1 MAISFELDPV
11 VQDVALAL
19 GICTPQGSSATLNAA
34 FFSDPWR
41 QVRGIFSNGTQR
53 AALVSALGRLL
64 ATGEPLLRA
73 EAGAGPRDAY
83 PLLQSDA
90 PGQIFLIVTREGP
103 ATAAAMRL
111 SVLAE
116 VAVAGGGPAAEL
128 EIALVAADANGI
140 RPVAASRDHPLRVEA
155 STPVSADGAR
165 LVASLLLV
173 ADPLSASRLRVRL
186 TGLAEPT
193 AVLEVDVLA
202 ATPPMAQL
210 VSLLLHL
217 LLAHVDAN
225 APIAVR
231 RAAAAVPTLLGL
243 VPGLPPL
250 PVGELA
256 RDVGAMRRWL
266 AALFTGRTAAGES
279 TLVVWFGAI
288 GKLLGAPD
296 LPQPLPQGTVDDP
309 VLLQLLAPA
318 ANVPGLSLSA
328 AVRHEASDQSA
339 WLVIGLRAQLVAS
352 GVADAA
358 LRADAT
364 VLALPLQGHLPATV
378 LERLDL
384 RVDATASGAPLVDAA
399 AHAGFGVRALR
410 AGLSLRAQPGGVAPQ
425 VVPLLELL
433 EVSVVL
439 AGTTRQFARL
449 DLTDAGALGD
459 AAEAV
464 LGDLLDQALPGAT
477 AVAQAVRTL
486 LGLGRT
492 PGLDTAL
499 LASAPTRAI
508 GNYYR
513 ALRAT
518 PSGWQ
523 PVLQALAAL
532 LGDDTLPAV
541 AGTGQADSPW
551 TVPLLKFAAPASAP
565 AGAMA
570 LQLALWD
577 SGDANTPVFTL
588 ALRATGQLD
597 VVGRARL
604 DVQLIEATL
613 QADGQGA
620 VSWLGG
626 ITAGVR
632 LLPPSVQPTLDGI
645 SLRADG
651 ARFDLHWQPA
661 RPVAVAAS
669 LDGLRMVID
678 DEVVD
683 LGALRLP
690 LPTGSF
696 DITAPDLGL
705 GLDSAALWRALPS
718 LLAQRAVALGGPQ
731 AGALLTLV
739 GLADLQGQGGA
750 VRLPPLPLPA
760 GGLPALLADP
770 PAAVRAWL
778 AALLTA
784 DTTRD
789 AALAWLQQIARLLA
803 DSFDLDTAALPA
815 IPGGG
820 SPQDPWALTLGD
832 ASAALAATL
841 WLAPAGPPRAWAA
854 PTLAKLG
861 EDELKAADVL
871 AAADA
876 LRGHAPWLGPALH
889 GHEPATAAAQLQA
902 LEEALAGSDGVL
914 PLGLAT
920 PIGDAWTLGTPVL
933 AAHHRLPSHPEAVT
947 QVRARIATLTVGLPA
962 GGWTVL
968 LVAPPL
974 AGADAWDALLQG
986 VPTTE
991 QARVHLR
998 VPGIAPELVDL
1009 QAIPSA
1015 PWLVV
1020 DTADDGNVSRAKARQ
1035 ALERVVDAVLRVQ
1048 PGVRI
1053 VLVGHSYCGLVA
1065 RAVAARRAQA
1075 VAGLITLAAPVGA
1088 GDPLAL
1094 DDAVTGATITF
1105 GPALRLLQ
1113 ALAPNGLDASVAPAL
1128 ASACALL
1135 ADQLQGGAAPGV
1147 DTARPPPSVWRRPPG
1162 MGPLP
1167 ATLPALNIVALA
1179 GDAPL
1184 SMVLAR
1190 SLVRD
1195 VQALPLPATPTHLC
1209 WGLRLGLALPVAV
1222 AGEVQVDARLG
1233 LALGSVAFASG
1244 QVQARTGALEF
1255 EARLQRPGGWLL
1267 GGPGAGAAQPASV
1280 RWAAFSGVLP
1290 AGATQLQPGI
1300 RLYDASLQ
1308 RRTFAL
1314 ATLDDT
1320 ATPGLLDLLVR
1331 TLDSGLAANG
1341 PLDKLLG
1348 LLATLGLL
1356 RRRSSAAPA
1365 AVLADGLQ
1373 ALRADAMARLRA
1385 ELPALLDAAGG
1396 LLGWQRAAGTL
1407 AGGGPW
1413 LRTLAPLPVECGI
1426 ETAPWRIR
1434 VRTTGAGLALGPV
1447 ARLQVDA
1454 SLPLAGGAARC
1465 SASLVLPGA
1474 TLSCAGPGQPLQLQ
1488 LAGMAAP
1495 VALAPADPALARLLA
1510 EAVPTALVQAALS
1523 LLLEQSLQ
1531 GTARIAP
1538 LGRLL
1543 RDPGGW
1549 LADTLSDAAAA
1560 LQPCRVQS
1568 LLQSLAALVGLQTDT
1583 GAVLLPGGLRL
1594 SATDAGGRL
1603 RLALATAAPI
1613 PLWTTG
1619 TTPATLDLA
1628 LQLDIDAARQPT
1640 PGGALRLRLPL
1651 PAPSPWGMLDLALGA
1666 DAQGLRLSVGTDTGI
1681 AVQLLPQVSGLET
1694 LLSGAVT
1701 VGTTQLLP
1709 MVLDRL
1715 AAALDTRQPRP
1726 AALDDALAVATAL
1739 GLHDAG
1745 AAIGAGFAARAQAI
1759 GAFAQQIAT
1768 GQLQTLAPAIGT
1780 AMATLLG
1787 RLFGANLTAATGPGQ
1802 VGLTLAGVSGGNVA
1816 VAADFSQQ
1824 PIGLRLRLQDVTL
1837 GAVRFSADL
1846 GLVLAGTQTTL
1857 QAALTLS
1864 AAIDTGAGLVLQPG
1878 FAAGLQIGADVRLKL
1893 DFLPLP
1899 DGTARIAL
1907 APVPVAPTPAD
1918 LLKLAEAWLLP
1929 LAGTLLLREANS
1941 VLSQPLWT
1949 GSAKTIADL
1958 VVATGLAARE
1968 ADGRL
1973 RMLTPLPTPL
1983 QLLRGLL
1990 DGLAG
1995 AQVPLPGDLALALV
2009 TDARQRY
2016 GISLRGAPKLGIGDY
2031 ALTLQMGL
2039 PANMATA
2046 MAWQGADGLGLLL
2059 LDMSNPAQPAF
2070 NPVLRLGGLGA
2081 RFGKADATKPLID
2094 VGGFRLDAIGTY
2106 LAADLELM
2114 GTNAPR
2120 LAGQTPQDQRVLG
2133 AVELTGLGLVI
2144 APGGNDANPVA
2155 GSLVK
2160 SDGAGG
2166 DSAPA
2171 NPPFDLM
2178 VGSPAQAGGGIVVR
2192 FGGEP
2197 ALRIAVR
2204 KQFGPLYLEE
2214 IALLY
2219 KQRLPG
2225 SGLIGIGLDASIALA
2240 GLKVQADNLSLFVP
2254 IDHPGELERWE
2265 LDLSGL
2271 SVSYQGSG
2279 LKIMGALLKAQL
2291 PTTVEYRGSL
2301 SVEVAGY
2308 GLSAIGAYAR
2318 PTDTAGE
2325 YTSLFIFLAVS
2336 APLGGPPYLFIT
2348 GVAAGAGVNRRLLMP
2363 RDPAAIP
2370 GFPLVAAMT
2379 PGADPDPMAQ
2389 LQRIGTDIPPQRGA
2403 FWLAA
2408 GIKFS
2413 TFELLKTTAL
2423 LTVAVDRG
2431 FEISLMGLMTLQL
2444 PPVEEAAIVSVEL
2457 ALVAKYSTTDQVLS
2471 IRAALTRNSWLISRD
2486 CQLTGG
2492 FAFVVWFDPARPGV
2506 LLSIG
2511 GYSNNFDPPDFYP
2524 VVPRVGFHWNV
2535 KVEGFP
2541 GEIVVK
2547 GETFFALTHAAAMV
2561 GGALEVSFRLG
2572 PVRAWFSAALD
2583 VIIWWDPFGY
2593 EVDAH
2598 IEVGIE
2604 LRLEACVFG
2613 ICVSLPP
2620 LRISQGA
2627 WLHLEGPPLSG
2638 RVLVDVGVAR
2648 FTIPF
2653 GQTVPQVF
2661 RTWLEV
2667 VTTYLAPPP
2676 AQGAVGA
2683 TATAASVL
2691 TGGLPAPQQSSG
2703 PTDGSFARPWHVS
2716 AEFAL
2721 RVESKMPLSAWRLE
2735 QRAEQGAAFAPS
2747 FVLALPC
2754 GSEMGGM
2761 HAVLRLA
2768 LGRPAANGT
2777 DRTPLPS
2784 ALLDTLVAH
2793 TRPGRF
2799 PKAVW
2804 AGPGHDF
2811 EASANAGQEMLL
2823 ALGGLE
2829 LRSTVVLQPAVA
2841 PPDLVLSALVDEEA
2855 PLGLPFPPAPALPV
2869 MAPRAM
2875 ARVAAAGDARA
2886 GVRMVAGDVP
2896 AAAARP
2902 TGRPRA
2908 AYLSAHP
2915 NVYSDAN
2922 PVAPP
2927 APPQLVAHL
2936 RAPAGPLAQP
2946 LRAPA
2951 RQPARARSTAV
2962 PAGGAAPLPAGDAQ
2976 LWHLAGDGTH
2986 ALQLRGAPRRLTAF
3000 AATGAVLADLQGAVG
3015 SQALPVGT
3023 AAVLVSDAPAEGPA
3037 GWELATPLL
3046 QAGHA
3051 TLIAPGACLLLP
3063 RPWQVQARPGDTA
3076 LPRRVEAS
3084 ALAAE
3089 IDGITTRFQ
3098 AAPTSLLVRLDRHLA
3113 GARIDQVHV
3122 DVQGG
3127 TLGERQ
3133 VIRHGARVEVLFAV
3147 RPQAGEVF
3155 SVTVRRGEG
3164 WRLAGVLAAR
3174 RVHARW
3180 AHQLFDEKHCRLAAP
3195 PADAAAHPAASV
3207 AVRATT
3213 PRKKK

>member
-11 VQDVALAL
+11 VQDLALAL
-19 GICTPQGSSATLNAA
+19 GICTPQGSGAALNAA
-34 FFSDPWR
+34 FFSDPWG
-41 QVRGIFSNGTQR
+41 QVRGIFANGAQR

-64 ATGEPLLRA
+64 ATGEPLLRPA
-73 EAGAGPRDAY
+73 AGAGPRDAY
-83 PLLQSDA
+83 PLLQPDA
-90 PGQIFLIVTREGP
+90 PGQIYLVVMRAGP

-140 RPVAASRDHPLRVEA
+140 RPVAASRAHPLRVEA
-155 STPVSADGAR
+155 SVPVSADGAR

-173 ADPLSASRLRVRL
+173 ADPLDASRLRVRL

-193 AVLEVDVLA
+193 AEMEVDVLA

-217 LLAHVDAN
+217 LLAQIDAN
-225 APIAVR
+225 APTAVR
-231 RAAAAVPTLLGL
+231 RAAAVPTLLGL

-256 RDVGAMRRWL
+256 RDAGAMRRWL
-266 AALFTGRTAAGES
+266 AALFTGRTPAGES

-288 GKLLGAPD
+288 GQLLGAPA
-296 LPQPLPQGTVDDP
+296 LAQPLPQGTPQDP
-309 VLLQLLAPA
+309 VLLPLLAPA
-318 ANVPGLSLSA
+318 TNVPGISLSA
-328 AVRHEASDQSA
+328 AVRRESGDGSA

-364 VLALPLQGHLPATV
+364 VLALPLQGNAPATV

-384 RVDATASGAPLVDAA
+384 RLDATASGAPLVDAA

-410 AGLSLRAQPGGVAPQ
+410 AGLSLRPQPGGAAPQ

-433 EVSVVL
+433 DVSVTV
-439 AGTTRQFARL
+439 AGSARQFARL

-477 AVAQAVRTL
+477 VVAQAIRTL

-499 LASAPTRAI
+499 LASAPTQAL
-508 GNYYR
+508 GAYYR

-518 PSGWQ
+518 PDGWQ

-532 LGDDTLPAV
+532 LGDDTVPTI
-541 AGTGQADSPW
+541 AGTGRADDPW
-551 TVPLLKFAAPASAP
+551 TVPLLKFAAPSTAP

-577 SGDANTPVFTL
+577 SGDAATPVFTL
-588 ALRATGQLD
+588 ALRAAGQLD

-604 DVQLIEATL
+604 DVQLIEAAL
-613 QADGQGA
+613 QADGQGT
-620 VSWLGG
+620 VRWLGG

-632 LLPPSVQPTLDGI
+632 LLPPSVQPTLDRV
-645 SLRADG
+645 SLRVDG

-661 RPVAVAAS
+661 RPIAVAAR
-669 LDGLRMVID
+669 LDGLRLVLD
-678 DEVVD
+678 DETVD

-690 LPTGSF
+690 LPAGGF
-696 DITAPDLGL
+696 DPTAADLGL
-705 GLDSAALWRALPS
+705 GVDAGALWRTLQR

-731 AGALLTLV
+731 AGALLALV
-739 GLADLQGQGGA
+739 GMADAQGQGA
-750 VRLPPLPLPA
+750 SVRLPPLPLPP

-770 PAAVRAWL
+770 LAAARAWL
-778 AALLTA
+778 AALLAA

-789 AALAWLQQIARLLA
+789 AALAWLRQIGQLLA
-803 DSFDLDTAALPA
+803 ERFDLDTDALPT

-820 SPQDPWALTLGD
+820 SPQDPWALSLGD
-832 ASAALAATL
+832 DSAALAATL

-854 PTLAKLG
+854 PTLARLG
-861 EDELKAADVL
+861 EDDLTADDVL

-889 GHEPATAAAQLQA
+889 GHAPATAAAQLQA
-902 LEEALAGSDGVL
+902 LDAALAGSDGLL

-920 PIGDAWTLGTPVL
+920 PIGDPWTLGTPVM
-933 AAHHRLPSHPEAVT
+933 AAHHRLPRHAEAVT
-947 QVRARIATLTVGLPA
+947 QVRARITTLTSGLPV

-986 VPTTE
+986 VPSTE
-991 QARVHLR
+991 QARVSLR
-998 VPGIAPELVDL
+998 VPGVAPELVDL

-1015 PWLVV
+1015 RWLVV
-1020 DTADDGNVSRAKARQ
+1020 DTADDGTPTRAKARQ
-1035 ALERVVDAVLRVQ
+1035 ALERVVDAMLRVR
-1048 PGVRI
+1048 PGARI

-1088 GDPLAL
+1088 GEPLAL
-1094 DDAVTGATITF
+1094 DDAALC
-1105 GPALRLLQ
+1105 PALRLLQ
-1113 ALAPNGLDASVAPAL
+1113 ALAPNGLDVTTAPAL
-1128 ASACALL
+1128 ADACALL

-1147 DTARPPPSVWRRPPG
+1147 DTARPPLSAWRRPPG

-1167 ATLPALNIVALA
+1167 ATLPALNIAALA

-1184 SMVLAR
+1184 CTALAR
-1190 SLVRD
+1190 TLVRD

-1209 WGLRLGLALPVAV
+1209 WGVRLGLALPAAV
-1222 AGEVQVDARLG
+1222 AGEVQVDAGLR

-1244 QVQARTGALEF
+1244 QVQAGAGALGF

-1267 GGPGAGAAQPASV
+1267 GGPGAGTAQPASV
-1280 RWAAFSGVLP
+1280 RWAAFTGVLP
-1290 AGATQLQPGI
+1290 AGATQLQMGI
-1300 RLYDASLQ
+1300 SLHDASLQ
-1308 RRTFAL
+1308 RRGMAL
-1314 ATLDDT
+1314 ATLDDA

-1331 TLDSGLAANG
+1331 TLDSGLAAG
-1341 PLDKLLG
+1341 SALDRLLG

-1356 RRRSSAAPA
+1356 RRRRSAAPA

-1373 ALRADAMARLRA
+1373 ALREDAIGRLRA

-1396 LLGWQRAAGTL
+1396 LLGWQRAPGTL
-1407 AGGGPW
+1407 PGGGPW
-1413 LRTLAPLPVECGI
+1413 LRTLAPLSVECLV
-1426 ETAPWRIR
+1426 EAAPWRIR

-1447 ARLQVDA
+1447 ARLTLDA
-1454 SLPLAGGAARC
+1454 SLPLAGGAVRC
-1465 SASLVLPGA
+1465 SAGLVLPGA
-1474 TLSCAGPGQPLQLQ
+1474 TLSCAGPGQPLLVQ
-1488 LAGMAAP
+1488 LAGMAEP
-1495 VALAPADPALARLLA
+1495 VAIAPADPALARTLA
-1510 EAVPTALVQAALS
+1510 EAVPTAIVQAALS

-1549 LADTLSDAAAA
+1549 LGDTLSDAAAA
-1560 LQPCRVQS
+1560 LQPSRVQA
-1568 LLQSLAALVGLQTDT
+1568 LLQSLAALVGLQAQAG

-1594 SATDAGGRL
+1594 LAADAAGRL
-1603 RLALATAAPI
+1603 RLALDSAAPI
-1613 PLWTTG
+1613 PLWTSG
-1619 TTPATLDLA
+1619 TTPATLEMA

-1651 PAPSPWGMLDLALGA
+1651 PAPSPWGVLDLAVGA
-1666 DAQGLRLSVGTDTGI
+1666 DAQGLRLQVGTDSGI
-1681 AVQLLPQVSGLET
+1681 AVQLLPQVAGLDT

-1709 MVLDRL
+1709 LVLDRL
-1715 AAALDTRQPRP
+1715 AAALHTAQPRP
-1726 AALDDALAVATAL
+1726 AALDDALAVAAAL

-1745 AAIGAGFAARAQAI
+1745 AAIGSGFAARAQAI
-1759 GAFAQQIAT
+1759 GTFAQQVAT

-1780 AMATLLG
+1780 ALATLLG
-1787 RLFGANLTAATGPGQ
+1787 RLFGANVTPATGPGQ
-1802 VGLTLAGVSGGNVA
+1802 VGLTLAGVAGGSVA

-1824 PIGLRLRLQDVTL
+1824 PIGLRLHLQDVTL
-1837 GAVRFSADL
+1837 GAVRVGADL
-1846 GLVLAGTQTTL
+1846 GLVLAGTQMRL
-1857 QAALTLS
+1857 QASVALS

-1878 FAAGLQIGADVRLKL
+1878 FAAGLQVGADVRLQL

-1907 APVPVAPTPAD
+1907 APQPAPPTAAD

-1929 LAGTLLLREANS
+1929 LAGTLLLREAHA
-1941 VLSQPLWT
+1941 VLSKPLWT
-1949 GSAKTIADL
+1949 GSPKTIADL
-1958 VVATGLAARE
+1958 LVAASLAARE
-1968 ADGRL
+1968 TDGRL
-1973 RMLTPLPTPL
+1973 RMRTPLPTPL
-1983 QLLRGLL
+1983 ALLRGLL

-1995 AQVPLPGDLALALV
+1995 AQVPLPGNLALALV

-2016 GISLRGAPKLGIGDY
+2016 GIALRGAPQLGMGDY
-2031 ALTLQMGL
+2031 ALTLHMGL
-2039 PANMATA
+2039 PTPMADA
-2046 MAWQGADGLGLLL
+2046 MQWQGADGLGLLL
-2059 LDMSNPAQPAF
+2059 LDMSNAAQPAL

-2081 RFGKADATKPLID
+2081 RFGKADATKPLVD
-2094 VGGFRLDAIGTY
+2094 AGGFRLGAVGVY
-2106 LAADLELM
+2106 MAADLELM
-2114 GTNAPR
+2114 GANAPR

-2133 AVELTGLGLVI
+2133 AVELSGLGLVI
-2144 APGGNDANPVA
+2144 APGGNQNPVA

-2160 SDGAGG
+2160 ADGAGG
-2166 DSAPA
+2166 DQAPA

-2178 VGSPAQAGGGIVVR
+2178 VGSPAQAGGGVVVR

-2225 SGLIGIGLDASIALA
+2225 SGLIGIGLDASIALS
-2240 GLKVQADNLSLFVP
+2240 GLKVQADGLSLFVP
-2254 IDHPGELERWE
+2254 IDRPGELERWE
-2265 LDLSGL
+2265 LDLTGL
-2271 SVSYQGSG
+2271 AVSYQGSG
-2279 LKIMGALLKAQL
+2279 VKISGGLLKAQL

-2301 SVEVAGY
+2301 SVEVSGY

-2318 PTDTAGE
+2318 PTDAAGE

-2348 GVAAGAGVNRRLLMP
+2348 GVAAGVGVNRRLLTP
-2363 RDPAAIP
+2363 RDPAAVP
-2370 GFPLVAAMT
+2370 GFPLVAAMN

-2408 GIKFS
+2408 GVKFS

-2423 LTVAVDRG
+2423 VTVAVDRG
-2431 FEISLMGLMTLQL
+2431 FEISLMGLMQLQL
-2444 PPVEEAAIVSVEL
+2444 PPVEEAAILSVEL
-2457 ALVAKYSTTDQVLS
+2457 ALAAKYSTTDQVLS
-2471 IRAALTRNSWLISRD
+2471 IQAGLTRNSWLISRD

-2492 FAFVVWFDPARPGV
+2492 FAFVAWFDPARPGV
-2506 LLSIG
+2506 LLTIG
-2511 GYSNNFDPPDFYP
+2511 GYSANFDVPAHYP

-2535 KVEGFP
+2535 AIEGVP

-2561 GGALEVSFRLG
+2561 GGALQASYRVG
-2572 PVRAWFSAALD
+2572 PVRAWFSAGLD

-2593 EVDAH
+2593 VVDAH

-2604 LRLEACVFG
+2604 VKLEACAFG
-2613 ICVSLPP
+2613 VCISLPP

-2638 RVLVDVGVAR
+2638 TVLIDVGVAR

-2653 GQTVPQVF
+2653 GRTVPQAY
-2661 RTWLEV
+2661 RSWLEV
-2667 VTTYLAPPP
+2667 VSTYLAPP
-2676 AQGAVGA
+2676 AQGATGA
-2683 TATAASVL
+2683 TATAASVGA
-2691 TGGLPAPQQSSG
+2691 GGLPAPQQASG
-2703 PTDGSFARPWHVS
+2703 PTDGSFARPWHV
-2716 AEFAL
+2716 APEFAL
-2721 RVESKMPLSAWRLE
+2721 RVESKMPLGAWRLE
-2735 QRAEQGAAFAPS
+2735 QRAEQGAPFGPTN
-2747 FVLALPC
+2747 VLVLPC
-2754 GSEMGGM
+2754 GPDLGGVRG
-2761 HAVLRLA
+2761 VLHLA
-2768 LGRPAANGT
+2768 LGHPTADGT
-2777 DRTPLPS
+2777 EHTPLP
-2784 ALLDTLVAH
+2784 AAVLDTLVAQA
-2793 TRPGRF
+2793 RPGSF

-2804 AGPGHDF
+2804 DGPGHDF
-2811 EASANAGQEMLL
+2811 NAPPDAAQDMLQ
-2823 ALGGLE
+2823 ALGGME
-2829 LRSTVVLQPAVA
+2829 LRSTVALRPTVA
-2841 PPDLVLSALVDEEA
+2841 PADLVLSELVDEES
-2855 PLGLPFPPAPALPV
+2855 PLALPFPPAAVVPIA
-2869 MAPRAM
+2869 APRAV
-2875 ARVAAAGDARA
+2875 ARVAGLAVDPVARA
-2886 GVRMVAGDVP
+2886 VASAP
-2896 AAAARP
+2896 AQAAAA
-2902 TGRPRA
+2902 
-2908 AYLSAHP
+2908 
-2915 NVYSDAN
+2915 
-2922 PVAPP
+2922 P
-2927 APPQLVAHL
+2927 APAPAAPRLVAQL
-2936 RAPAGPLAQP
+2936 RAPAGPLPQ
-2946 LRAPA
+2946 RAPA
-2951 RQPARARSTAV
+2951 RAPSRAPARARSTAASNESV
-2962 PAGGAAPLPAGDAQ
+2962 APLAAGEAQ
-2976 LWHLAGDGTH
+2976 LWQLAGDGTH
-2986 ALQLRGAPRRLTAF
+2986 ALRLRGAPRRLTAL
-3000 AATGAVLADLQGAVG
+3000 AGSGAVLADVGAAIG
-3015 SQALPVGT
+3015 SQALPAGT
-3023 AAVLVSDAPAEGPA
+3023 AAVLVTDTPGDGPA

-3063 RPWQVQARPGDTA
+3063 RPWQAPARPGDTA
-3076 LPRRVEAS
+3076 LPRRVAAS
-3084 ALAAE
+3084 AVAAAL
-3089 IDGITTRFQ
+3089 DGITTRFEG
-3098 AAPTSLLVRLDRHLA
+3098 APTSLLLRLDRHQS
-3113 GARIDQVHV
+3113 GARIDQVRV
-3122 DVQGG
+3122 DVRGA
-3127 TLGERQ
+3127 TLGERL
-3133 VIRHGARVEVLFAV
+3133 VIRHGARVELLYAL
-3147 RPQAGEVF
+3147 RPHAGEVLT
-3155 SVTVRRGEG
+3155 VTVQRGEG

-3174 RVHARW
+3174 RVQARW
-3180 AHQLFDEKHCRLAAP
+3180 AHRLFDEKHCRLAASL
-3195 PADAAAHPAASV
+3195 ADTAAQPAASV
-3207 AVRATT
+3207 ALRATT
-3213 PRKKK
+3213 PRRKR